1 MSKKITEETYMAY
14 GFKRQDIT
22 DFFHSKGKAVN
33 FGLPPMNFEEV
44 KEEVNLISLGDALSE
59 IQRLKAKIE
68 ELENKQPIL
77 LGVYRDNDP
86 LLLAIEIRN
95 SEWAKYDP
103 ENDRM
108 TRGNQEAIIK
118 ELEDNKN
125 FSNAQAKA
133 IEQVACPIKR

>member
-44 KEEVNLISLGDALSE
+44 KEEVNLISLDDALSE
-59 IQRLKAKIE
+59 VQRLKAKIE
-68 ELENKQPIL
+68 ELEKKQPIL
-77 LGVYRDNDP
+77 LGAYRDNDP

>member
-1 MSKKITEETYMAY
+1 MVY
-14 GFKRQDIT
+14 GFKRQDII

-44 KEEVNLISLGDALSE
+44 KEKVNLISLNDALSE
-59 IQRLKAKIE
+59 IQCLKTKIE

-77 LGVYRDNDP
+77 LGAYRDNDP

-95 SEWAKYDP
+95 SEWVKYDP

-118 ELEDNKN
+118 DLEDNKK